1 MVTRMKQQEGLINEH
16 IVELR

>member
-1 MVTRMKQQEGLINEH
+1 MKQQEGLINEH